1 MDRPDEPLAQ
11 TQKLEISVETD
22 DATMQSTP
30 WRGSGGITTNRARLW
45 PRLMIKEEIL
55 T

>member
-30 WRGSGGITTNRARLW
+30 GVD
-45 PRLMIKEEIL
+45 PVE
-55 T
+55 